1 MPLDTLDEPTLRR
14 LYLEEGRTETEIAS
28 LYRTTQV
35 QVGRLRKRWGIPTLL
50 KSDRLALPSEL
61 PVRLR
66 SILVGSMLGDG
77 HLSGVGAHTARYS
90 EHHSAKQRPY
100 LDWKASEWGAFV
112 LSVIPTDKGSHKGF
126 RFTTHTC
133 RVLHPYW
140 QMFYPTGVGSKTFA
154 NLPLEWVDELALAVW
169 FMDDGSRTESYAR
182 FSVSENG
189 PDNQVRLA
197 ILRRLGLEGQLYG
210 KGGEQSLHVQGRTNY
225 SRFLD
230 LVTPHVHPSMK
241 YKLEPPVARKLGPS
255 PRDVLTP
262 ERLLPLVERGFAA
275 QSIAD
280 ILGPSRQSVRRA
292 LERMGVEAT
301 VGRPRKVEGRLL
313 PVDAAETLV
322 RKLDPQAEGYE
333 DEVLGIL
340 LRTEIPIPCLSEDHL
355 KKDLALLF
363 QANPRVDGDTI
374 VGLSKGGVALCNQV
388 FPHRWDARYRDQP
401 SVKESWYDPR
411 QIRRAIRF
419 QVAVGDPVTPVRVF
433 RALQAVVRGP
443 TNFRPCFAKALVE
456 AYCSEGG
463 VVLDPCAGYGGR
475 AVGTLAASRS
485 YVGVDPHPQAKPS
498 YDRLREFLPGSL
510 TFYNEPFETVDLGS
524 LQADLVLTSPP
535 YFSVE
540 RYSTDSSQSWVRY
553 KTWEAWREGF
563 LRTFVQKAWD
573 HLRIGGVFCVNTKNL
588 RMGRQTV
595 PLADDFLAL
604 ATTCGFRH
612 ETTLTLPLGRLGK
625 VAQTEPIFV
634 LRR

>member
-14 LYLEEGRTETEIAS
+14 LYLEDGRTETEIAH
-28 LYRTTQV
+28 LYQTTQV
-35 QVGRLRKRWGIPTLL
+35 QVGRLRKKWGITTLL

-61 PVRLR
+61 SARLR
-66 SILVGSMLGDG
+66 SVFVGSMLGDG

-100 LDWKASEWGAFV
+100 LDWKASEWGDFV
-112 LSVIPTDKGSHKGF
+112 LSVIPTDKGF
-126 RFTTHTC
+126 RFTTHAC

-140 QMFYPTGVGSKTFA
+140 QMFYPAGVGAKTFA
-154 NLPLEWVDELALAVW
+154 HLPLEWVDELALAVW

-182 FSVSENG
+182 FSVSG
-189 PDNQVRLA
+189 HGSDTQVLLA
-197 ILRRLGLEGQLYG
+197 VLRRLGLEGHLYG

-225 SRFLD
+225 SRFLE
-230 LVTPHVHPSMK
+230 LVTPHVHPSMG
-241 YKLEPPVARKLGPS
+241 YKLEPLVVRKLGPA

-275 QSIAD
+275 QSIAG

-292 LERMGVEAT
+292 LERMGVESK

-313 PVDAAETLV
+313 PVDVAETV
-322 RKLDPQAEGYE
+322 VHNLDPKAVGYE
-333 DEVLGIL
+333 DAVLNTL
-340 LRTEIPIPCLSEDHL
+340 LKTDIPIPCLSEAGL
-355 KKDLALLF
+355 RNDLALLLR
-363 QANPRVDGDTI
+363 ANPRVDGDTI
-374 VGLSKGGVALCNQV
+374 VGLSKGGGALCNQL
-388 FPHRWDARYRDQP
+388 FPHRWEARYRDQP
-401 SVKESWYDPR
+401 SVREAWYDAK
-411 QIRRAIRF
+411 QLRRAIRF
-419 QVAVGDPVTPVRVF
+419 QFAVGDPVTPVRVF

-456 AYCSEGG
+456 AYCPEGG

-475 AVGTLAASRS
+475 ALGTLAASRV
-485 YVGVDPHPQAKPS
+485 YVGVDPHPQAKAS
-498 YDRLREFLPGSL
+498 YDRLRDFLPGSL
-510 TFYNEPFETVDLGS
+510 TFYNEPFETVDLGD
-524 LQADLVLTSPP
+524 LRADLVLTSPP

-553 KTWEAWREGF
+553 KTWAAWRDGF
-563 LRTFVQKAWD
+563 LRAFVQKAWD
-573 HLRIGGVFCVNTKNL
+573 HLRVGGVFCVNTKNL
-588 RMGRQTV
+588 RVGRQTV

-604 ATTCGFRH
+604 ALACGFQH
-612 ETTLTLPLGRLGK
+612 ETTLALPMGRLGK
-625 VAQTEPIFV
+625 VAQTEPVFT

>member
-1 MPLDTLDEPTLRR
+1 MPLDTLNECTLRR
-14 LYLEEGRTETEIAS
+14 LYLEDGRTETDIARE
-28 LYRTTQV
+28 YQTTQV
-35 QVGRLRKRWGIPTLL
+35 QVGRLRKKWGIPTLL

-61 PVRLR
+61 SARLR

-112 LSVIPTDKGSHKGF
+112 LSVIPTDKGLHKGF
-126 RFTTHTC
+126 RFTSHAC

-140 QMFYPTGVGSKTFA
+140 QMFYPAGAGAKTFVH
-154 NLPLEWVDELALAVW
+154 LPLEWVDELALAVW

-182 FSVSENG
+182 FSVSEHG
-189 PDNQVRLA
+189 ADNQMRLA
-197 ILRRLGLEGQLYG
+197 ILRRFGLEGHLYG

-225 SRFLD
+225 SRFLE
-230 LVTPHVHPSMK
+230 LVAPHVHPSMG
-241 YKLEPPVARKLGPS
+241 YKLEPLVARKLGPS
-255 PRDVLTP
+255 PKDLLTP
-262 ERLLPLVERGFAA
+262 DRLLPLVERGFTA
-275 QSIAD
+275 QSIAG

-292 LERMGVEAT
+292 LERLGVEVK

-313 PVDAAETLV
+313 PVGAAETAV
-322 RKLDPQAEGYE
+322 QNLDPKAMGYE
-333 DEVLGIL
+333 DAVLTIL
-340 LRTEIPIPCLSEDHL
+340 LRTEIPIPCLSEDTL
-355 KKDLALLF
+355 RKDLALLLH
-363 QANPRVDGDTI
+363 ANPRVDGGTI
-374 VGLSKGGVALCNQV
+374 VGLSKGGGALCNQL
-388 FPHRWDARYRDQP
+388 FPHRWEARYRDQP
-401 SVKESWYDPR
+401 SVREAWYDAS
-411 QIRRAIRF
+411 QLRRAIRF

-456 AYCSEGG
+456 AYCPEGG
-463 VVLDPCAGYGGR
+463 IVLDPCAGYGGR
-475 AVGTLAASRS
+475 AVGTLAASRV

-498 YDRLREFLPGSL
+498 YDRVREFLAGSL
-510 TFYNEPFETVDLGS
+510 TFHNEPFETVDLGS
-524 LQADLVLTSPP
+524 LQADLVMTSPP

-540 RYSTDSSQSWVRY
+540 RYSTDSAQSWVRY

-563 LRTFVQKAWD
+563 LHAFVQKAWD
-573 HLRIGGVFCVNTKNL
+573 HLRVGGVFCVNTKNL
-588 RMGRQTV
+588 RVGRQTV

-604 ATTCGFRH
+604 ALACGFRH
-612 ETTLTLPLGRLGK
+612 DTTLTLPLGRLGK
-625 VAQTEPIFV
+625 VAQTEPVFI